1 LLTALQVHESEL
13 VQELTIKRAE
23 AEKAEK
29 ARIAE
34 AVATSQVR
42 ILRLDGKNSFIDRIN
57 HNILSLQLLA
67 KPMAFSTSC
76 DFGHHLF
83 PDFWIFLVSQI
94 LTRLLHFVQ

>member
-1 LLTALQVHESEL
+1 MKTLPTLEAIQKELGEVKKAIEVSASVYNPYLLLTALQVHESEL

-42 ILRLDGKNSFIDRIN
+42 ILRLDGKNCFY
-57 HNILSLQLLA
+57 
-67 KPMAFSTSC
+67 
-76 DFGHHLF
+76 
-83 PDFWIFLVSQI
+83 
-94 LTRLLHFVQ
+94 

>member
-1 LLTALQVHESEL
+1 LKTLPTLEAIQKELGEVKKAIEVSASVYNPYLLLTALQVHESEL

-42 ILRLDGKNSFIDRIN
+42 IFRLDGKICFY
-57 HNILSLQLLA
+57 
-67 KPMAFSTSC
+67 
-76 DFGHHLF
+76 
-83 PDFWIFLVSQI
+83 
-94 LTRLLHFVQ
+94 

>member
-1 LLTALQVHESEL
+1 MKTLPTLEAIQKELGEVKKAIEVRVLMYNPCLLLTALQVHESEL

-42 ILRLDGKNSFIDRIN
+42 FLGLDGK
-57 HNILSLQLLA
+57 
-67 KPMAFSTSC
+67 
-76 DFGHHLF
+76 
-83 PDFWIFLVSQI
+83 
-94 LTRLLHFVQ
+94 TRFYRPH